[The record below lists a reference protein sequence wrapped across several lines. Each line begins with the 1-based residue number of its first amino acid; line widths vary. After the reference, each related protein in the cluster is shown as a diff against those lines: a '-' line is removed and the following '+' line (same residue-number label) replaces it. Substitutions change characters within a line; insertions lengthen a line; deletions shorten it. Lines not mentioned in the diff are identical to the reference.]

1 MTSLILSVMTLTVIA
16 FGSCQILSKV
26 TKPYHYS
33 LLLVLL
39 CLGALATGPC
49 VFQMVP
55 EFRQVYI
62 ASIPTA
68 FFLLVPSLWV
78 YHCGLTSR
86 QEWRWGK
93 SDLKHFWP
101 VLFAVLITLLL
112 LLVPSREFDHLFFSA
127 GEYQSDYSFF
137 VAKAFFVS
145 ILIWCTIS
153 IFYLTKILK
162 QTLVYRK
169 ALKGVFAEK
178 ERKSLYWI
186 EWLVGLTVLTWVYS
200 LAVLTMD
207 NQSQYI
213 MMAESGVFFLLFLIV
228 WVMTFHGVSQEPGF
242 ASVSTDMLSNEK
254 PKYVRSALNE
264 ERAKNIAKKL
274 EQAITDD
281 RVFLD
286 DTLTLY
292 KLAKHLGVPSQY
304 LSQTLNQTLNTT
316 FFDYVNKARI
326 DAAKPMLLN
335 SSDTVLDVAMAVGF
349 NARSSF
355 YKAFKL
361 HTGLTPSEFKKQA
374 S

>member
-1 MTSLILSVMTLTVIA
+1 MT
-16 FGSCQILSKV
+16 
-26 TKPYHYS
+26 
-33 LLLVLL
+33 
-39 CLGALATGPC
+39 
-49 VFQMVP
+49 
-55 EFRQVYI
+55 
-62 ASIPTA
+62 
-68 FFLLVPSLWV
+68 
-78 YHCGLTSR
+78 
-86 QEWRWGK
+86 
-93 SDLKHFWP
+93 
-101 VLFAVLITLLL
+101 
-112 LLVPSREFDHLFFSA
+112 
-127 GEYQSDYSFF
+127 
-137 VAKAFFVS
+137 
-145 ILIWCTIS
+145 
-153 IFYLTKILK
+153 
-162 QTLVYRK
+162 
-169 ALKGVFAEK
+169 
-178 ERKSLYWI
+178 
-186 EWLVGLTVLTWVYS
+186 
-200 LAVLTMD
+200 
-207 NQSQYI
+207 
-213 MMAESGVFFLLFLIV
+213 AESGVFFLLFLIV